1 MSRRTD
7 TGDSPE
13 TTAVSRGATGSPAE
27 IIPPQTRRLQR
38 LAFRWEG
45 LLVVLILAVTL
56 LNSRL
61 SPFFLNGTN
70 FAAFFAALFAAF
82 FSPLFSP
89 L

>member
-1 MSRRTD
+1 MDRPTD
-7 TGDSPE
+7 TGDAPE
-13 TTAVSRGATGSPAE
+13 ATRVGRGTPGAIAAQPNP
-27 IIPPQTRRLQR
+27 IQR

-70 FAAFFAALFAAF
+70 LLRTTAERIDF
-82 FSPLFSP
+82 
-89 L
+89 